1 MKKLSAGHRGKV
13 LRRYSFIGLVVA
25 STTTQA
31 LELDYQHQYSEVERE
46 HKDKV
51 MLTQALDN
59 GLAFSFEAVMATA
72 PDSDGGP
79 GKAFSRLTK
88 DELKA
93 KVKYSHKL
101 GAQWKLKPKFTY
113 ADGKDKKSYKP
124 SLKVSYALT
133 DKFSI
138 TPGYYHKLTRYDETG
153 KADKHDDAVELGAK
167 YKFGLLSVGVGRKQ
181 IYSNQIVFDGTR
193 KNYSNK
199 LLLEYKLT
207 KRLTPYLEVADV
219 YVDKDTDQRQ
229 ARYRVGFSYEF

>member
-1 MKKLSAGHRGKV
+1 MKKLSAGQHKKA
-13 LRRYSFIGLVVA
+13 LRRYTFIGLVIA

-72 PDSDGGP
+72 PDGDGQP

-101 GAQWKLKPKFTY
+101 GAHWKVKPKFTY

-124 SLKVSYALT
+124 ALKVSYAIT
-133 DKFSI
+133 DRFSI
-138 TPGYYHKLTRYDETG
+138 TPGYYHKLTRYDAEG
-153 KADKHDDAVELGAK
+153 KADKHDNAVELGAK

-199 LLLEYKLT
+199 VLFEYKLT

-219 YVDKDTDQRQ
+219 YVDKNTDQRQ

>member
-1 MKKLSAGHRGKV
+1 MKKLSIAHHKKV
-13 LRRYSFIGLVVA
+13 IRRYSFLGLVIA

-31 LELDYQHQYSEVERE
+31 LELEYQHQYSEVERE

-72 PDSDGGP
+72 PDSDGQP

-101 GAQWKLKPKFTY
+101 GDKWKVKPKFTY
-113 ADGKDKKSYKP
+113 AVGEDKKSYKP
-124 SLKVSYALT
+124 AFKVSYALT

-138 TPGYYHKLTRYDETG
+138 TPGYYHKLTRYDEEG
-153 KADKHDDAVELGAK
+153 KADKHDDALELGAK
-167 YKFGLLSVGVGRKQ
+167 YKFGLLSVGIGRKQ
-181 IYSNQIVFDGTR
+181 IYSNQIVFNGTR
-193 KNYSNK
+193 RNYSNK
-199 LLLEYKLT
+199 LLFEYKLT
-207 KRLTPYLEVADV
+207 KHFTPYLEMADV
-219 YVDKDTDQRQ
+219 YVDKNTDQRQ
-229 ARYRVGFSYEF
+229 TRYRVGCSYEF

>member
-1 MKKLSAGHRGKV
+1 MKKLSAGQHKKA
-13 LRRYSFIGLVVA
+13 LRRYTFIGLVIA

-59 GLAFSFEAVMATA
+59 DLAFSFEAVMAMA
-72 PDSDGGP
+72 PDGDGQP

-101 GAQWKLKPKFTY
+101 GAHWKVKPKFTY

-124 SLKVSYALT
+124 ALKVSYAIT
-133 DKFSI
+133 DRFSI
-138 TPGYYHKLTRYDETG
+138 TPGYYHKLTRYDEEG
-153 KADKHDDAVELGAK
+153 KADKHDNAVELGAK

-199 LLLEYKLT
+199 VLFEYKLT

-219 YVDKDTDQRQ
+219 YVDKNTDQRQ

>member
-1 MKKLSAGHRGKV
+1 MKKLSIAHDKKV
-13 LRRYSFIGLVVA
+13 IRRYSFLGLVIA

-31 LELDYQHQYSEVERE
+31 LELEYQHQYSEVERE

-72 PDSDGGP
+72 PDSDGQP

-101 GAQWKLKPKFTY
+101 GDKWKVKPKFTY
-113 ADGKDKKSYKP
+113 AVGEDKKSYKP
-124 SLKVSYALT
+124 AFKVSYALT

-138 TPGYYHKLTRYDETG
+138 TPGYYHKLTRYDEEG
-153 KADKHDDAVELGAK
+153 KADKHDDALELGAK
-167 YKFGLLSVGVGRKQ
+167 YKFGLLSVGIGRKQ

-193 KNYSNK
+193 RNYSNK
-199 LLLEYKLT
+199 LLFEYKLT
-207 KRLTPYLEVADV
+207 KHFTPYLEMADV
-219 YVDKDTDQRQ
+219 YVDKNTDQRQ
-229 ARYRVGFSYEF
+229 ARYRVGCSYEF